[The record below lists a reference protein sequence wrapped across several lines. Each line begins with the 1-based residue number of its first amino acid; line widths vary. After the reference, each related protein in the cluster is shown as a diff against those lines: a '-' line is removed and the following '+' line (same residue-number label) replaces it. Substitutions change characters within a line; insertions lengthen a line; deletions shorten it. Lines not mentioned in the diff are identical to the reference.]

1 MIENHVYHWVDISM
15 ESLVRKFYFILFYFS
30 LLWDL
35 LVPFQISTG
44 FPRIRPDRI
53 LNIARKASALGFSDP
68 EVYSLIQSEY
78 ARQSNGIE
86 LIASENFASAAVL
99 EALGSCLTNKYSE
112 GLPGKRYYGGN
123 QIIDQIEVLC
133 KQRALRLFN
142 LSSDEWAVNVQPY
155 SGSPANMAA
164 YLALLE
170 PCDRIMGLDLPSGG
184 HLSHGYATTKRKVS
198 AASIFYESKPYKLSP
213 ATERVDYDHM
223 EMLALEFKPKLIIA
237 GASAYTRDWDYAQMR
252 NIADKVGAY
261 LMADI
266 AHISGLVAVGAANN
280 PFTYCDVVTSTTHK
294 SLRGPRSGMIFSRTQ
309 LSEKVDQA
317 VFPALQGGPHNNQI
331 VALAV
336 ALKEALDPSFTTY
349 IYQVISNAK
358 TVAKGLMQHNQRI
371 VTNGTDNH
379 QILWD
384 LRPTGITG
392 SCMEKLLERVDVYVN
407 KNSLFGDVSAFHPGG
422 IRLGTLAVTTKGMK
436 EKEMVG
442 IVELLISTLQLAQK
456 IQQIAIQGMGQIHS
470 TVKPSDF
477 MSILDE
483 NQSLQ
488 AEATQ
493 IRDKARL
500 LAAGFQMPSS
510 AFRSFEGK

>member
-1 MIENHVYHWVDISM
+1 
-15 ESLVRKFYFILFYFS
+15 
-30 LLWDL
+30 
-35 LVPFQISTG
+35 
-44 FPRIRPDRI
+44 
-53 LNIARKASALGFSDP
+53 
-68 EVYSLIQSEY
+68 
-78 ARQSNGIE
+78 
-86 LIASENFASAAVL
+86 
-99 EALGSCLTNKYSE
+99 
-112 GLPGKRYYGGN
+112 
-123 QIIDQIEVLC
+123 
-133 KQRALRLFN
+133 
-142 LSSDEWAVNVQPY
+142 
-155 SGSPANMAA
+155 
-164 YLALLE
+164 
-170 PCDRIMGLDLPSGG
+170 
-184 HLSHGYATTKRKVS
+184 
-198 AASIFYESKPYKLSP
+198 
-213 ATERVDYDHM
+213 
-223 EMLALEFKPKLIIA
+223 
-237 GASAYTRDWDYAQMR
+237 
-252 NIADKVGAY
+252 
-261 LMADI
+261 
-266 AHISGLVAVGAANN
+266 
-280 PFTYCDVVTSTTHK
+280 
-294 SLRGPRSGMIFSRTQ
+294 
-309 LSEKVDQA
+309 
-317 VFPALQGGPHNNQI
+317 
-331 VALAV
+331 
-336 ALKEALDPSFTTY
+336 
-349 IYQVISNAK
+349 
-358 TVAKGLMQHNQRI
+358 MQYNQRI

-477 MSILDE
+477 MSILDK